1 MKQTFIFLFA
11 SALVLLSEPVSA
23 QTASDFYQPLFVG
36 SQIKLYTAGNG
47 SGWEARTTTYS
58 VEGTD
63 TIAGKIFFK
72 EVGEETSAS
81 FSQNIFEVFWLRK
94 DSVGNVVIGA
104 MSLNQSTNV
113 DSATIVNG
121 VFFSNVSLSKGYS
134 TSEPFGNLTVND
146 SVVSVTDT
154 VRWTSGVFYN
164 CLKISESQFD
174 SNGTAVFHEYH
185 YYAQGVGLV
194 KNERTIPE
202 SQAHTDELVSF
213 GTTGVRDGVINE
225 TPRHWFL
232 AQNYPNPFNPS
243 TTIQFTVP
251 NDGRATLKVYNAI
264 GQEVATL
271 FDGVATAGQYH
282 EAIFDAS
289 HLSSG
294 IYFSRLEFGGM
305 MQAGK
310 MLLLK

>member
-1 MKQTFIFLFA
+1 MKLTFIFF
-11 SALVLLSEPVSA
+11 SVSILVMTSEPLSA
-23 QTASDFYQPLFVG
+23 QTASDYYQPLFVG

-47 SGWEARTTTYS
+47 LGWEARTTTYS
-58 VEGTD
+58 IEGTD

-81 FSQNIFEVFWLRK
+81 FSPNIFQVFWLRK

-104 MSLNQSTNV
+104 MSLNQSTNI
-113 DSATIVNG
+113 DSATIISG
-121 VFFSNVSLSKGYS
+121 IFFSNATLTKGYS

-154 VRWTSGVFYN
+154 VSWTSGIFYN
-164 CLKISESQFD
+164 CLKISESHFD
-174 SNGTAVFHEYH
+174 SNGTAVWREYH
-185 YYAQGVGLV
+185 YYAQEVGLV
-194 KNERTIPE
+194 KSERTIPE

-213 GTTGVRDGVINE
+213 STTGVRDGAINQ
-225 TPRHWFL
+225 TPRNWSL

-243 TTIQFTVP
+243 TIIQFTVP
-251 NDGRATLKVYNAI
+251 SSGRAVLKVFNVL

-271 FDGVATAGQYH
+271 FDGEATAGIYH
-282 EAIFDAS
+282 QVQFNGSNLA
-289 HLSSG
+289 SG
-294 IYFSRLEFGGM
+294 IYFSRLEFGGK
-305 MQAGK
+305 MQVKK